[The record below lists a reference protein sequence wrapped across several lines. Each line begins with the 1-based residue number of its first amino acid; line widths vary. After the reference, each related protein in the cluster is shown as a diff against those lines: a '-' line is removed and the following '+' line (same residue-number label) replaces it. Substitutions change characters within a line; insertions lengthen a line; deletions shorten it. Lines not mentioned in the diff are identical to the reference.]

1 MTDAMDELA
10 TSLFLDRVPKSW
22 EMKAYP
28 SQRPLGGWLADL
40 HARIAQVVDWSSGS
54 SDVPMVTWIS
64 GLFNP
69 QSFLTGEIVVC
80 VCVCVCVRVW
90 GGGGRGGGEID

>member
-1 MTDAMDELA
+1 MTDTMEELA

-28 SQRPLGGWLADL
+28 SQRSLGGWLADL
-40 HARIAQVVDWSSGS
+40 HARIAQCVDWSSGS
-54 SDVPMVTWIS
+54 SDVLMVTWIS

-69 QSFLTGEIVVC
+69 QSFLTGKNVVC
-80 VCVCVCVRVW
+80 VSVCMCVCV
-90 GGGGRGGGEID
+90 